1 MGDLIQVDNAAQGI
15 PGAASLIPFLLT
27 GWYLAP
33 TAAIAAEALEQDRSL
48 PYAQRRNLVTPAGD
62 LFKADGEVVGRVK
75 VGPLGDPLQ
84 PYFVMETC
92 TDVGSTTQGAAHEV
106 AEASALLQEQIMA
119 ERDAAM
125 VIAEQLSAQRARLA
139 ERLCEAQA
147 ALDGCESKRRML
159 SQELRS
165 LERKVSQQKVT
176 LQAATAALQK
186 DSARLAV
193 AQADTA
199 ALVQRVAQATEAVVM
214 RKGELVAAEEAYM
227 AQAGATEGG
236 AALLEHEK
244 MMEEAET
251 ALQREAVRQED
262 LKVQYAQLHQQ
273 LTTVQANEE
282 AIRKAQAW
290 QEGAEEKLKEAETAG
305 KTAKNVLKK
314 ARRSRMKA
322 EAASNNADADWRDA
336 IQ

>member
-1 MGDLIQVDNAAQGI
+1 
-15 PGAASLIPFLLT
+15 
-27 GWYLAP
+27 
-33 TAAIAAEALEQDRSL
+33 
-48 PYAQRRNLVTPAGD
+48 
-62 LFKADGEVVGRVK
+62 
-75 VGPLGDPLQ
+75 
-84 PYFVMETC
+84 
-92 TDVGSTTQGAAHEV
+92 
-106 AEASALLQEQIMA
+106 
-119 ERDAAM
+119 
-125 VIAEQLSAQRARLA
+125 LSAQRARLA